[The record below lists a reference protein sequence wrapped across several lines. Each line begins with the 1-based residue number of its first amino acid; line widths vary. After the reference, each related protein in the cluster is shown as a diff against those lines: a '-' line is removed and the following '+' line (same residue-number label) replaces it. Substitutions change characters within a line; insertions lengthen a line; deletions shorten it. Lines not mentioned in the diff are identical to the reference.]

1 MALPTK
7 PTQSDNGQPET
18 YKMFD
23 TPDEAPVDAING
35 GPGQP
40 ETYKIFDTM
49 SPPAPAM
56 NPQKTKNDA
65 LYHSILIGQPIEAI
79 RPALESGANIA
90 LDQQARETTEA
101 NKQQMVRNFV
111 EDPSMEGELK
121 ALQDEILSIENTS
134 RFVTPAEL
142 ALLTSPSQIQRDY
155 AVQKVGRLVSAQS
168 MILDKLAESSE
179 EGFLTNFDFVDYA
192 LSSAQN
198 LLLVNKQ
205 REYADRA
212 SQLMYDQTVTP
223 EQFEEEFNNILT
235 EMGGQGFFEDNNRFY
250 LGDFVDLFA
259 AGSDS
264 SVASWQ
270 KAFAAFD
277 TVTFGLG
284 AAPTAVR
291 AGKTAV
297 TAVKVAGG
305 PAAAAV
311 KVAGSLRSAVK
322 TGAGTGASI
331 ISSPARLIG
340 YKTNDPVLVQT
351 ILDEARLMD
360 DPSKST
366 LLHNQTSPSIVT
378 ADTLRPE
385 RWAHTSSA
393 AIHNYEQQSKI
404 LAEVKTIA
412 GRAGSAI
419 DDDKLLVLQGKL
431 QADAKIAAAQS
442 GDLSYLD
449 SNLSR
454 DELDN
459 LYFTEVRG
467 TDSGMSFTGPN
478 GQIAAQHLAD
488 NIGGEVVEW
497 QNPGHF
503 VVVQTKN
510 VPTGLGEFTPES
522 MAIFTATD
530 TKELGEGI
538 VAKWL
543 GSPATQTTEAN
554 RAALLVA
561 EGVQEQWSTVAASR
575 IKEVA
580 KLNSRSERIEVE
592 GMFEELLNGKFAN
605 QRESFTEAGFR
616 TEFQNLHK
624 KPATDAQVAL
634 YLRVQDA
641 RDAESFFV
649 ADEFFKRQVND
660 GVQVLEDQYR
670 VVPVRSE
677 TIPKTASV
685 YDSKSGRTIS
695 ADKIPAGQ
703 TVYKNYDPHQNIFD
717 SNSMYILGDDLKT
730 RRLYHADILAR
741 NAGGP
746 RIYKNGEF
754 NYWIKQDRTKAMAD
768 GTTHKVSPLT
778 IMGTKLWD
786 EGTDVVRSLNLFI
799 DEFGAALGK
808 TKFTNSSLDALR
820 GNTKID
826 NLIAANS
833 KWNPSVNNLDSLL
846 KWADEAGVDLAAKFS
861 PPLRHGETIIDSDI
875 AGGFAG
881 MPFEMAMDARALNPM
896 ARRNSVLMGYG
907 GKRGRTISPIKAMEK
922 STSELIANQSYRAYT
937 ARAIN
942 GLLKSA
948 IQEGVLEN
956 AKELVNMTLRQKLI
970 NAKIRNTPG
979 AGSKL
984 ALEQKKILFRLDRS
998 GLADAQW
1005 SGVMNNLSNFLYGK
1019 GFGKAADKAADM
1031 ASVNPMT
1038 AMRGFVFDAKLGMF
1052 NPSQLYV
1059 QASQVINIFAV
1070 GGANGLRGGALYG
1083 PVRFALHNN
1092 NPAVIK
1098 RIGEAVAPIS
1108 GISADEFVDM
1118 VAMFKDHGRSMIG
1131 VSLAEFGTDAATAS
1145 SVFGETV
1152 GAARKAGRFF
1162 FNEGELVART
1172 TAWNTA
1178 YIEYLAKFPG
1188 KSPRGQQGVKWIMNR
1203 QDILTQAMS
1212 GASRTN
1218 LDRFPFTQF
1227 MSYQFRINEAI
1238 FAGSFGGKA
1247 VLTGAERLRL
1257 AAAHTVVFGA
1267 SGWAVAG
1274 TAMDYYNYRFGTDLD
1289 EGAYRAIRKGAM
1301 DYLLSE
1307 ISGVETS
1314 LSSRLG
1320 SGDNMFMLMKD
1331 MGENNIFETLGG
1343 PSLEVGGEALRV
1355 ILGGAK
1361 NLAKGVT
1368 TGDFDDL
1375 GASLG
1380 RFTRVFSTGN
1390 QAYNA
1395 YMAYHVGQYL
1405 TKDNALLD
1413 NKLTDMESIFISLG
1427 VPLEDHEE
1435 AFKFTNFAKFEKLL
1449 LSSTVKSVQKEWN
1462 MANAQLDRG
1471 DFNGASETM
1480 KGIALLYHALPMH
1493 DRSVVEREVRRGGG
1507 TIVDNLTL
1515 RAMQHSAARD
1525 LNTEEK

>member
-23 TPDEAPVDAING
+23 TPEEAPVDAVG
-35 GPGQP
+35 GGQGQP
-40 ETYKIFDTM
+40 ETYKMFDTM
-49 SPPAPAM
+49 APAAPAI

-65 LYHSILIGQPIEAI
+65 LFHSVLIGQPVEAI

-90 LDQQARETTEA
+90 LDAQARQTTEA
-101 NKQQMVRNFV
+101 NKQQMVRSFV
-111 EDPSMEGELK
+111 DNPSQDGDLK

-134 RFVTPAEL
+134 RFVTPAEI
-142 ALLTSPSQIQRDY
+142 ALLSSPSQIQRDY

-168 MILDKLAESSE
+168 MILDKLGESSE

-198 LLLVNKQ
+198 LFLVDKQ

-212 SQLMYDQTVTP
+212 SQLMYDQTITP
-223 EQFEEEFNNILT
+223 EQFEAEFNNILT

-277 TVTFGLG
+277 TVTFVLG
-284 AAPTAVR
+284 GAPTAVK
-291 AGKTAV
+291 AGKVAT

-305 PAAAAV
+305 IRA
-311 KVAGSLRSAVK
+311 AVK

-331 ISSPARLIG
+331 ISSPARMIG
-340 YKTNDPVLVQT
+340 YKTNDPALVKT

-360 DPSKST
+360 DPSKAT

-378 ADTLRPE
+378 PDTLRPE

-393 AIHNYEQQSKI
+393 AVRSYEDQSKVLSEI
-404 LAEVKTIA
+404 KTIA
-412 GRAGSAI
+412 GRAGSAV
-419 DDDKLLVLQGKL
+419 DKDKLLVLENKL

-442 GDLSYLD
+442 GDMSYLD
-449 SNLSR
+449 AHLYQ
-454 DELDN
+454 DDLDN
-459 LYFTEVRG
+459 LVFAEIRG
-467 TDSGMSFTGPN
+467 TDAGMSFTGPN
-478 GQIAAQHLAD
+478 GQIAAQNLAD

-510 VPTGLGEFTPES
+510 VPTGLGEFTKES
-522 MAIFTATD
+522 MAIFTATAP
-530 TKELGEGI
+530 KELGEGI
-538 VAKWL
+538 VARWL

-554 RAALLVA
+554 RAALLTA
-561 EGVQEQWSTVAASR
+561 EGIQEQWSTVASNR

-580 KLNSRSERIEVE
+580 KLNSRSDRAEVD
-592 GMFEELLNGKFAN
+592 GMFEMLLNGKFAN
-605 QRESFTEAGFR
+605 QREAFTEVGFR
-616 TEFQNLHK
+616 NEFALKYN
-624 KPATDAQVAL
+624 KPPTDAQVAL

-660 GVQVLEDQYR
+660 GVQVLDDQYR

-677 TIPKTASV
+677 TIPRTASV

-695 ADKIPAGQ
+695 ADKIPEGQ
-703 TVYKNYDPHQNIFD
+703 TVYKNYDPNQNIFD

-730 RRLYHADILAR
+730 RRLYHSDILAR
-741 NAGGP
+741 NAGGT
-746 RIYKNGEF
+746 RMYKNGEI
-754 NYWIKQDRTKAMAD
+754 NYYIKQDRTKAMAD
-768 GTTHKVSPLT
+768 GSVQKVAPLT
-778 IMGTKLWD
+778 AMGVKHID
-786 EGTDVVRSLNLFI
+786 EADDVVRSLNKFI
-799 DEFGAALGK
+799 DEFGVALGK
-808 TKFTNSSLDALR
+808 TKFTNSSLDALK
-820 GNTKID
+820 GNAKID
-826 NLIAANS
+826 NLIATNS
-833 KWNPSVNNLDSLL
+833 KWNPSVHNLDSLL
-846 KWADEAGVDLAAKFS
+846 KWADEAGVDLSAKFD
-861 PPLRHGETIIDSDI
+861 RVRNGEKLIDSDV

-881 MPFEMAMDARALNPM
+881 MPFEMAMDARALNPR

-907 GKRGRTISPIKAMEK
+907 GKKNRTISPMKAMEK
-922 STSELIANQSYRAYT
+922 STSELVANQSYRAYT

-948 IQEGVLEN
+948 VQEGVLEN
-956 AKELVNMTLRQKLI
+956 GKELVNMTLRQKLM
-970 NAKIRNTPG
+970 NAKIRDIPG

-984 ALEQKKILFRLDRS
+984 KLEQEKILFRLDRK
-998 GLADAQW
+998 GLGDAQW
-1005 SGVMNNLSNFLYGK
+1005 SEVMNNLSNYLYGK
-1019 GFGKAADKAADM
+1019 GFGRGADLAADM
-1031 ASVNPMT
+1031 SSVNPMT

-1070 GGANGLRGGALYG
+1070 GGTNGLRGGALYG

-1098 RIGEAVAPIS
+1098 RIGEVVAPIS

-1118 VAMFKDHGRSMIG
+1118 VSMFKDHGRSMIG

-1152 GAARKAGRFF
+1152 GSVRKAGRFF

-1178 YIEYLAKFPG
+1178 YVEYLAKFPG
-1188 KSPRGQQGVKWIMNR
+1188 KSPRSQQGVNWIMNR
-1203 QDILTQAMS
+1203 QDILTQSMS

-1257 AAAHTVVFGA
+1257 AATHTVLFGA

-1274 TAMDYYNYRFGTDLD
+1274 TAMDYYNYRNGTDLD
-1289 EGAYRAIRKGAM
+1289 EGTYRAIRKGAM

-1307 ISGVETS
+1307 ISGVDTS

-1368 TGDFDDL
+1368 TGDFEDA

-1380 RFTRVFSTGN
+1380 RFARTFSTGN

-1395 YMAYHVGQYL
+1395 YMAYNVGQYL

-1413 NKLTDMESIFISLG
+1413 NGLTDMESIFISLG

-1449 LSSTVKSVQKEWN
+1449 LGSTIKSVQKEWN
-1462 MANAQLDRG
+1462 LANAQLDRG
-1471 DFNGASETM
+1471 EFNEASETM
-1480 KGIALLYHALPMH
+1480 KGIALLYHSLPLH
-1493 DRSVVEREVRRGGG
+1493 DRSVVEREVRRSGG

-1515 RAMQHSAARD
+1515 RAMQHSTARD
-1525 LNTEEK
+1525 FNTEEK

>member
-49 SPPAPAM
+49 APPAPAM

-111 EDPSMEGELK
+111 DNPSMEGELK

-561 EGVQEQWSTVAASR
+561 EGIQEQWTTVAKNR

-580 KLNSRSERIEVE
+580 KLNSRAERGEVDA
-592 GMFEELLNGKFAN
+592 MFEELLNGKFAN
-605 QRESFTEAGFR
+605 RRESFNRAEFKA
-616 TEFQNLHK
+616 EFQNLHR
-624 KPATDAQVAL
+624 KPATDAQVA
-634 YLRVQDA
+634 YYETIQDA
-641 RDAESFFV
+641 RDAESFLV

-1515 RAMQHSAARD
+1515 RAMQHSTARD

>member
-155 AVQKVGRLVSAQS
+155 AVQRVGRLVSAQS
-168 MILDKLAESSE
+168 MILDKLGESSE
-179 EGFLTNFDFVDYA
+179 EGFLSNFDFVDYA

-198 LLLVNKQ
+198 LFLVNKQ

-212 SQLMYDQTVTP
+212 SLLMYDQIVTP

-284 AAPTAVR
+284 AVPTAVR

-297 TAVKVAGG
+297 TAVKVAG
-305 PAAAAV
+305 
-311 KVAGSLRSAVK
+311 SLRNAVK

-331 ISSPARLIG
+331 ISSPARMIG
-340 YKTNDPVLVQT
+340 YKTNDPALVQS

-393 AIHNYEQQSKI
+393 AIHSYEQQSKV

-412 GRAGSAI
+412 GRAGSGI
-419 DDDKLLVLQGKL
+419 DESKLLVLESKL
-431 QADAKIAAAQS
+431 QADAKIASAQS
-442 GDLSYLD
+442 GDMSYLD
-449 SNLSR
+449 SHLYQ

-459 LYFTEVRG
+459 LVFAEIRG

-478 GQIAAQHLAD
+478 GQVAAQNLAD

-522 MAIFTATD
+522 MAIFTATAP
-530 TKELGEGI
+530 KELGEGI

-561 EGVQEQWSTVAASR
+561 EGIQEQWSTVAANR

-580 KLNSRSERIEVE
+580 KLNSRSERGEVDA
-592 GMFEELLNGKFAN
+592 MFEELLNGKFASR
-605 QRESFTEAGFR
+605 RESFTEAGFR

-649 ADEFFKRQVND
+649 ADEFFKNHVND

-670 VVPVRSE
+670 VVPMRIENVPKSE
-677 TIPKTASV
+677 YV

-703 TVYKNYDPHQNIFD
+703 TVYKNYDPHQSIFD
-717 SNSMYILGDDLKT
+717 SGATYILGDDLKT
-730 RRLYHADILAR
+730 RRLYHSDLLAR

-746 RIYKNGEF
+746 RMYKNGEI

-768 GTTHKVSPLT
+768 GTTHKVAPLT
-778 IMGTKLWD
+778 AMGVKTID
-786 EGTDVVRSLNLFI
+786 EANDVVRSLNKFI
-799 DEFGAALGK
+799 DEFGVALGK
-808 TKFTNSSLDALR
+808 TKFTNSSLDALK

-833 KWNPSVNNLDSLL
+833 KWNPSVHNLDSLL
-846 KWADEAGVDLAAKFS
+846 KWADEAGVDLAAKFDRV
-861 PPLRHGETIIDSDI
+861 RHGEKLIDSDV

-907 GKRGRTISPIKAMEK
+907 GKKNRTISPMKAMEK
-922 STSELIANQSYRAYT
+922 STSELVANQSYRAYT

-948 IQEGVLEN
+948 VQEGVLEN
-956 AKELVNMTLRQKLI
+956 AKDLVGLTLRQKLQT
-970 NAKIRNTPG
+970 AKIRDIPG

-984 ALEQKKILFRLDRS
+984 ALEQKKILFRLDRK
-998 GLADAQW
+998 GLADAEW
-1005 SGVMNNLSNFLYGK
+1005 SGLMNNLSNYLYGK
-1019 GFGKAADKAADM
+1019 GFGRGADMAADM

-1152 GAARKAGRFF
+1152 GAVRKAGRFF

-1257 AAAHTVVFGA
+1257 AATHTVIFGA

-1307 ISGVETS
+1307 ISGVDTS

-1331 MGENNIFETLGG
+1331 LGENNIWQTVSG
-1343 PSLEVGGEALRV
+1343 PSGEVGWEALMV
-1355 ILGGAK
+1355 LKGAAG

-1380 RFTRVFSTGN
+1380 RFARTFSTGN

-1395 YMAYHVGQYL
+1395 YMAYNVGQYL

-1413 NKLTDMESIFISLG
+1413 NKLTDMEAIFISLG

-1449 LSSTVKSVQKEWN
+1449 LGSTVKSVQKEWN

-1471 DFNGASETM
+1471 DFDGASETM

-1493 DRSVVEREVRRGGG
+1493 DRSVVEREVRRSGG

-1515 RAMQHSAARD
+1515 RAMQHAYARD
-1525 LNTEEK
+1525 FNTEEK